1 MGEAASK
8 GTTEHALGVV
18 ARVVGDGAQVAGGRS
33 GKYAEKADD
42 TSTR

>member
-18 ARVVGDGAQVAGGRS
+18 ARVVGDRAQVAGRRRGE
-33 GKYAEKADD
+33 YAEAGD